1 MKHIITSL
9 LVLPLIFSA
18 CAIPR
23 QAELPATQL
32 ELINMTPLPP
42 IKFPSFAGGLKLNV
56 LLHVMQDGTVET
68 VRMLGSSGDADWDSL
83 ALQVMKQ
90 WRYAIPRRDGVPV
103 DAWFRQLV
111 VVQIQEPIEMTIGEL
126 ATSSLHEADS
136 LYSLLEKHADLDTLF
151 RHAFGT
157 VNIMAYPQQVRE
169 KLKKLDENEFTAP
182 LRVGEEYVIYKR
194 FSRSAAKDRPR

>member
-1 MKHIITSL
+1 MKHIIIL
-9 LVLPLIFSA
+9 LWVLSLIFSA

-32 ELINMTPLPP
+32 ELVNMTPLPP
-42 IKFPSFAGGLKLNV
+42 IKSPAFAGGMKLNV
-56 LLHVMQDGTVET
+56 LLHVLQDGTVEN
-68 VRMLGSSGDADWDSL
+68 VKMLGSSGDADWDSL
-83 ALQVMKQ
+83 ALQSMRQ
-90 WRYAIPRRDGVPV
+90 WRYATPRRDGLPV

-136 LYSLLEKHADLDTLF
+136 LHVLLQKHTDLDTLF
-151 RHAFGT
+151 RHPFGT
-157 VNIMAYPQQVRE
+157 VNILTYPQQVRE
-169 KLKKLDENEFTAP
+169 KLKRLKEEEFTAP

-194 FSRSAAKDRPR
+194 FCRNAAEGRVK